1 MQTHPDKGGDTEQF
15 KKLNEAYE
23 TLSDQS
29 KRSMYDRFGKGG
41 PSRATPSSSEFP
53 SDLFGSFGGFSI
65 PLMYTIEISLEDLFK
80 GRALNVEVNGQDLT
94 INIEAGMYDG
104 IKLQGQ
110 VMDQRGVTR
119 DIIFVI
125 QEKEHPTYKRLNADL
140 YMELSLSLKDA
151 LLGFE
156 RPLQHLDGSTFVI
169 KSPENEISSPN
180 EVLVLDN
187 LGMPMYSPRSQS
199 SGRGKLYVKLI
210 VEFPF
215 KMWLNETERTK
226 LENLLP
232 GSSAEPNTSFSNIF
246 GKDGR
251 MKSKTSMK
259 TTPLIPRKGN
269 LNSFG
274 QSGKPQR
281 AGSAFGGD
289 GSPFGS
295 FFFG

>member
-1 MQTHPDKGGDTEQF
+1 MQTHPDKGGDTEKF

-41 PSRATPSSSEFP
+41 PARAMPSSADFAN
-53 SDLFGSFGGFSI
+53 DLFGSFGGFSI

-80 GRALNVEVNGQDLT
+80 GRSLNVEVNGQDLS

-140 YMELSLSLKDA
+140 FTEITLSLKEA

-156 RPLQHLDGSTFVI
+156 RTLQHLDGSTYTV
-169 KSPENEISSPN
+169 KSPDNEISAPN

-187 LGMPMYSPRSQS
+187 LGMPMYSPRSQAT
-199 SGRGKLYVKLI
+199 GRGKLYVKLI
-210 VEFPF
+210 VGFPAT
-215 KMWLNETERTK
+215 MWLNETDRVK
-226 LENLLP
+226 LESLLP
-232 GSSAEPNTSFSNIF
+232 ESSNTSSTSASTR
-246 GKDGR
+246 KDANSR
-251 MKSKTSMK
+251 PKSKTSFK
-259 TTPLIPRKGN
+259 TTPLVPRKGN
-269 LNSFG
+269 MNNFG

-281 AGSAFGGD
+281 GSSSFGD
-289 GSPFGS
+289 NSPFGS